1 MIEFLSFLVA
11 ILVLVTIH
19 EWGHYWVAKRCGV
32 AIEKFSIGFG
42 KPLVSWKNK
51 EGTEFCIAAIPL
63 GGYVKMRGE
72 YSIAT
77 QESQAEAQEGSFA
90 SRSVWQRMAIVAAGP
105 VVNLLFA
112 ALVFAVLQYGT
123 VKMPAPIIATPQPES
138 ILAQTGIQDGDTLLS
153 VNQTPVNSYA
163 QAQMEVVN
171 ALLDQQLLSLKWR
184 DSNGQE
190 HKTSSLSLGQVSLDQ
205 SDWAERVGLEL
216 FQKDAPIGQV
226 IAGSPAEQAGL
237 KAGDILI
244 GVNGVRASGN
254 QILHEIHTKPN
265 EKLTLMVQRQDAIL
279 SVELTPK
286 AETIPA
292 NQPREKPIVIGRIGI
307 QVASD
312 VAMITEHRGVFKSL
326 YLGVTTTADQIRL
339 NLKGLYKILTG
350 KLSAKN
356 IGGPVTIAKQAG
368 NSAHGGLTQFIG
380 FLAVLSVS
388 LGTLNLLPIPVLDGG
403 HLVYYA
409 AEAIRGKPLPEQFLI
424 AGQKIGFILLMLLMG
439 IALFNDAHWFA

>member
-105 VVNLLFA
+105 LVNLIFA
-112 ALVFAVLQYGT
+112 AVVFAFFQYGT
-123 VKMPAPIIATPQPES
+123 VQTPAPVVAKPVAGS
-138 ILAQTGIQDGDTLLS
+138 ILAQTDLQDGDTLLAI
-153 VNQTPVNSYA
+153 NQTPIHTYV
-163 QAQMEVVN
+163 EVKLKIVKQVM
-171 ALLDQQLLSLKWR
+171 DQEPISIQWR
-184 DSNGQE
+184 DAMGNEHVSSPFPLNGLSVDQE
-190 HKTSSLSLGQVSLDQ
+190 DLEEKI
-205 SDWAERVGLEL
+205 GLEL
-216 FQKDAPIGQV
+216 YQKDVVINQV
-226 IAGSPAEQAGL
+226 VKDSPANHAGL
-237 KAGDILI
+237 QAGDILI
-244 GVNGVRASGN
+244 GVNGNPATGN
-254 QILHEIHTKPN
+254 QIIRTIKNSPN
-265 EKLTLMVQRQDAIL
+265 EEISLMVQHQGVVS
-279 SVELTPK
+279 SVKLTPR
-286 AETIPA
+286 AETLAA
-292 NQPREKPIVIGRIGI
+292 NQPRAKPIVVGRSGI
-307 QVASD
+307 AFSND
-312 VAMITEHRGVFKSL
+312 VAMVTEHHGVFKAA
-326 YLGVTTTADQIRL
+326 YLGVTTTIEQGWL
-339 NLKGLYKILTG
+339 NLKGLYKIITG
-350 KLSAKN
+350 QLSLKN

-368 NSAHGGLTQFIG
+368 NSAQAGPAHFIW
-380 FLAVLSVS
+380 FLAVLSVI